1 MTFLLQAVVLL
12 QNWNDRVLIDGNAVL
27 FAPQESQIKTENKY
41 LVTEQF
47 CGEYCRASA
56 VAGPWKACT

>member
-47 CGEYCRASA
+47 CGEYRRASA
-56 VAGPWKACT
+56 VAGPW